1 MASRK
6 TRKSHLPK
14 RLNVLFFAVFI
25 LFSALILRLGF
36 IQIVQGD
43 SFEQDLEEAS
53 EPVTRI
59 DAPRG
64 VMYDRNGE
72 IAVDNQLI
80 LSLTYTNSSSVSDEE
95 RLDIAERLS
104 GYMEMDTDSITDR
117 DLRDYWLITREEEA
131 EALLSEEE
139 MAAAGE
145 NGEDPYDLQLEKI
158 TEEQLSDIQGTE
170 LETVA
175 VWREMISGYNDSPQR
190 VKENLTREEAHEVSV
205 RLEELPGVDL
215 LRDSNRQYVFDE
227 SFPGFFGSVGSIPR
241 ETIDEYLAL
250 GYDRSDLVGTS
261 FLEEE
266 YESALRGVKGELL
279 DAEEALGN
287 GAETT
292 GRRGNDLVL
301 SVDMALQ
308 QDLETIVDEQVGG
321 QSGNFVNEE
330 DAYAVMIEPS
340 TGEVLAASGYQ
351 DQVGTV
357 SSSFEMGSTVKMATV
372 LAGLQE
378 GVVTADTYIND
389 TPIDLPGTPSI
400 SSASNSIGSVNYLG
414 ALERSSNIYM
424 SEIAMRLA
432 DYERGST
439 FNTANVQE
447 AYDTMRYY
455 YNQFG
460 LGTETGIDLPSESS
474 GISGGYG
481 DPGNLLYLSFGQ
493 FDTYTPMQL
502 AQYVS
507 TIANDG
513 YRVEPHFV
521 KEVRHSN
528 PDKSNMGSISQ
539 QIEPSIMNKID
550 IDDEYIDMAQEGM
563 LEVVEG
569 SNGTARSY
577 FSDAPYEIAGKTGT
591 AQVTVRNEGT
601 GELDSNAANQA
612 FVGYA
617 PYDNPEVAIAVIV
630 PYTYLEE
637 NGGRNGVANTIA
649 REAMDAY
656 FELKEERPEIDP
668 ENEDVI
674 EQQEAEEG
682 TEAETEEDTGDAET
696 EQ

>member
-6 TRKSHLPK
+6 NRKSHLPK

-43 SFEQDLEEAS
+43 TYERDLEEAS

-95 RLDIAERLS
+95 RLDIAEKLS
-104 GYMEMDTDSITDR
+104 GYLEMDTEGITDR
-117 DLRDYWLITREEEA
+117 DLKDYWLLTREEEA
-131 EALLSEEE
+131 ESLLSEEE
-139 MAAAGE
+139 MASASEDGV
-145 NGEDPYDLQLEKI
+145 DPYDLQLEKI
-158 TEEQLSDIQGTE
+158 TDEQLSDIQGTE
-170 LETVA
+170 LEVVA

-190 VKENLTREEAHEVSV
+190 VKENLTREEAHEISV

-279 DAEEALGN
+279 DSEEAAGN

-292 GRRGNDLVL
+292 GSRGNDLVL

-321 QSGNFVNEE
+321 QSGNFVNDE

-340 TGEVLAASGYQ
+340 TGEILAASGYQ
-351 DQVGTV
+351 NQVGTV

-372 LAGLQE
+372 MAGLQE

-389 TPIDLPGTPSI
+389 TPINLPGTSEI
-400 SSASNSIGSVNYLG
+400 SSASDSIGSVNYLG
-414 ALERSSNIYM
+414 ALEKSSNIYM

-432 DYERGST
+432 DYERGGT
-439 FNTANVQE
+439 FNTGNVQE

-460 LGTETGIDLPSESS
+460 LGTETGIDLPSESA

-481 DPGNLLYLSFGQ
+481 NPGNLLYLSFGQ

-502 AQYVS
+502 AQYVA

-513 YRVEPHFV
+513 YRIEPHFV
-521 KEVRHSN
+521 KEVRQSN

-539 QIEPSIMNKID
+539 QIQPSIMNKLSV
-550 IDDEYIDMAQEGM
+550 DDEYIDMAQEGM

-569 SNGTARSY
+569 SSGTARSY
-577 FSDAPYEIAGKTGT
+577 FGDAPYNPAGKTGT
-591 AQVTVRNEGT
+591 AQVTVRSESS
-601 GELDSNAANQA
+601 GELVDDAVNQA

-617 PYDNPEVAIAVIV
+617 PYDNPEVAIAVVV

-649 REAMDAY
+649 RQAMDAY
-656 FELKEERPEIDP
+656 FELKEERPEVDA
-668 ENEDVI
+668 ENEEVI
-674 EQQEAEEG
+674 EQQEEETGEEAEE
-682 TEAETEEDTGDAET
+682 ETEE
-696 EQ
+696 

>member
-6 TRKSHLPK
+6 NRKSHLPK

-43 SFEQDLEEAS
+43 TYERDLEEAS

-95 RLDIAERLS
+95 RLDIAEKLS
-104 GYMEMDTDSITDR
+104 GYLEMDTEGITDR
-117 DLRDYWLITREEEA
+117 DLKDYWLLTREEEA
-131 EALLSEEE
+131 ESLLSEEE
-139 MAAAGE
+139 MASASEDGV
-145 NGEDPYDLQLEKI
+145 DPYDLQLEKI
-158 TEEQLSDIQGTE
+158 TDEQLSDIQGTE
-170 LETVA
+170 LEVVA

-190 VKENLTREEAHEVSV
+190 VKENLTEKEAHEISV

-279 DAEEALGN
+279 DSEEAAGN

-292 GRRGNDLVL
+292 GSRGNDLVL

-321 QSGNFVNEE
+321 QSGNFVNDE

-340 TGEVLAASGYQ
+340 TGEILAASGYQ
-351 DQVGTV
+351 NQVGTV

-372 LAGLQE
+372 MAGLQE

-389 TPIDLPGTPSI
+389 TPISLPGSSDI
-400 SSASNSIGSVNYLG
+400 SSASDSIGSVNYLG

-432 DYERGST
+432 DYERGGT
-439 FNTANVQE
+439 FDTGEVQE
-447 AYDTMRYY
+447 AYDTLRYY

-460 LGTETGIDLPSESS
+460 LGTETGIDLPSESA

-481 DPGNLLYLSFGQ
+481 NPGNLLYLSFGQ

-502 AQYVS
+502 AQYVA

-513 YRVEPHFV
+513 YRIEPHFV
-521 KEVRHSN
+521 KEVRQSN

-539 QIEPSIMNKID
+539 QIQPSIMNKLSV
-550 IDDEYIDMAQEGM
+550 DDEYIDMAQEGM

-577 FSDAPYEIAGKTGT
+577 FGDAPYDPAGKTGT
-591 AQVTVRNEGT
+591 AQVTVRSESS
-601 GELDSNAANQA
+601 GELVTNAVNQA

-649 REAMDAY
+649 RQAMDAY
-656 FELKEERPEIDP
+656 FELKEERPEVDA
-668 ENEDVI
+668 ENEEVI
-674 EQQEAEEG
+674 EQQEEETG
-682 TEAETEEDTGDAET
+682 EETEE
-696 EQ
+696 